1 MIDRLLQVA
10 IALGFVLALVGLG
23 IDYLLPGTSPGLN
36 LPQLLIIA
44 AGLSFSALV
53 WQLRRPSLRRRL
65 SRALGKTMLT
75 ALALSL
81 ITLVVLEIL
90 LTAFGMSTLYFATL
104 PPLRVTPIDWW
115 ICDAPGCHYIYDNVQ
130 AHCQKGGVPERIC
143 AINRQ
148 GYSGSQDFV
157 PPEVYDDSLRLL
169 LLGDSFTFGR
179 TAELGKSFAEYLESA
194 FPEALIWN
202 TGMSGTGTNQAVRAF
217 EYFAPQL
224 KPQLAILGFVMNDF
238 GDNLLP
244 IDSWFRVLD
253 PLGRPVSVRFFH
265 YDAWGNVYKSD
276 IETSMRY
283 FGHGAPPRNSVEH
296 AIGITRLGTLMLRT
310 RDNLAALSGSLHAR
324 RIETAGR
331 FLAELRDAA
340 RAHSTNLLVL
350 VIPRQEYVDS
360 PSELYLAAIR
370 LMEESG
376 LPYIIPSPVLDG
388 ESDYAP
394 AGDGH
399 WNSAGHQKVGA
410 LLADCVETYIAS
422 GDLADCEEVIL
433 PTVKSGV

>member
-1 MIDRLLQVA
+1 MTDLILKAV
-10 IALGFVLALVGLG
+10 IAFGLILALVGLG

-44 AGLSFSALV
+44 AGLSLSLIS
-53 WQLRRPSLRRRL
+53 WQLRTPSLRRRL
-65 SRALGKTMLT
+65 SRALGKTLLT
-75 ALALSL
+75 AFALSL
-81 ITLVVLEIL
+81 ITLVLLEIL
-90 LTAFGMSTLYFATL
+90 LTIFGMSTLYLAR
-104 PPLRVTPIDWW
+104 PPPIRVTPIDWW
-115 ICDAPGCHYIYDNVQ
+115 VCDAPGCHYIYDNVQ
-130 AHCQKGGVPERIC
+130 ADCQKGGVPERIC

-157 PPEVYDDSLRLL
+157 TPAVYDDSLRIL

-217 EYFAPQL
+217 EYYAPQL

-265 YDAWGNVYKSD
+265 YDAWGNVYNSD
-276 IETSMRY
+276 IETAMRY
-283 FGHGAPPRNSVEH
+283 FGHGTPPRNGLEH
-296 AIGITRLGTLMLRT
+296 AIGITRLGTLLLRL
-310 RDNLAALSGSLHAR
+310 RDNLAALSGRLRAKQ
-324 RIETAGR
+324 IKVAGEY
-331 FLAELRDAA
+331 LAALRD
-340 RAHSTNLLVL
+340 RAEAQGADLLVL
-350 VIPRQEYVDS
+350 VIPREDHVDS
-360 PSELYLAAIR
+360 PSELYLAAIQ

-376 LPYIIPSPVLDG
+376 LPYMNPSPVLDG

-410 LLADCVETYIAS
+410 LLAECVETYLVT
-422 GDLADCEEVIL
+422 GELADCQHVVM
-433 PTVKSGV
+433 P

>member
-1 MIDRLLQVA
+1 MTDLLLKAAV
-10 IALGFVLALVGLG
+10 ALGFVLALVGLG

-44 AGLSFSALV
+44 AGLSFSAIA
-53 WQLRRPSLRRRL
+53 WQLRRTSLRRRL
-65 SRALGKTMLT
+65 SRALGKALLT

-90 LTAFGMSTLYFATL
+90 LTVFGMSTLYFATP

-130 AHCQKGGVPERIC
+130 ADCQKGGVPERIC

-148 GYSGSQDFV
+148 GYSGSKDFV
-157 PPEVYDDSLRLL
+157 PPTVFDGSLRLL

-217 EYFAPQL
+217 EYYAPQL

-283 FGHGAPPRNSVEH
+283 FGHSAPPRNSLEH

-310 RDNLAALSGSLHAR
+310 RDNLAALSGSLHAKR
-324 RIETAGR
+324 VETAGR
-331 FLAELRDAA
+331 YLAELRDAA
-340 RAHSTNLLVL
+340 RAHATDLLVL
-350 VIPRQEYVDS
+350 VIPRQNDVDA
-360 PSELYLAAIR
+360 PGDLYRAAIQ
-370 LMEESG
+370 LMEDAG
-376 LPYIIPSPVLDG
+376 LPYMNPSAVIDP
-388 ESDYAP
+388 ETDYAP

-410 LLADCVETYIAS
+410 LLADCVESYIAS
-422 GDLADCEEVIL
+422 GDLANCQNVGM
-433 PTVKSGV
+433 P